1 MCSRGQRRRTLS
13 FFAQAS
19 TTNPPS
25 SLPPTFQW
33 PLFKLHWWIILLCLA
48 FQYVHGVFTQL
59 AYILASPAPAPLPDL
74 GFTILPELPLSAD
87 WASETLFY
95 CLFFGGILWTL
106 SPFVARR
113 SAFTT
118 VGALSAALPAL
129 VLCQALRIAC
139 FQSTRLPSPA
149 PHCLSDSPVAVKP
162 RPQHWWNYILIN
174 VVTQASKSCGDLI
187 FSSHC
192 IFVLSFAWMYGHWG
206 RWRVVKVAYWTAD
219 AALSLLIIASRKH
232 YSLDVV
238 VAWIVVPLVFFA
250 VSRTARWRGLD
261 GRPEGEAGLPT
272 ATTTTAATTGA
283 RTAPLGAVVVAPA
296 ADSESKVVA

>member
-1 MCSRGQRRRTLS
+1 M
-13 FFAQAS
+13 
-19 TTNPPS
+19 
-25 SLPPTFQW
+25 
-33 PLFKLHWWIILLCLA
+33 
-48 FQYVHGVFTQL
+48 HGIFTQL
-59 AYILASPAPAPLPDL
+59 AYILASPAPTPLPDL

-95 CLFFGGILWTL
+95 CLFFGGIAWTL
-106 SPFVARR
+106 SPFVVRR
-113 SAFTT
+113 STFTT

-139 FQSTRLPSPA
+139 FQATRLPSPA
-149 PHCLSDSPVAVKP
+149 PHCLSESPVAVKP

-206 RWRVVKVAYWTAD
+206 RWRLVKGVYWTA
-219 AALSLLIIASRKH
+219 AVALSLFIIASRKH
-232 YSLDVV
+232 YSVDVV

-250 VSRTARWRGLD
+250 LSRTARWRRLD
-261 GRPEGEAGLPT
+261 GRPEEEAGLPT
-272 ATTTTAATTGA
+272 TGVAATATAGP
-283 RTAPLGAVVVAPA
+283 RTVPLGAVVVAPD
-296 ADSESKVVA
+296 ADSESKKVACERE